1 MSPLYKKKLIV
12 LISTV
17 IALLIMLGVFIA
29 GVVLI
34 CTMPNNANT
43 ESLKVN
49 KLIYASMIG
58 VCAFLFILITLNFTS
73 FIGSN
78 KEFIR
83 YLLNRI
89 FKHDKQ
95 SRLPK

>member
-1 MSPLYKKKLIV
+1 MSPLYKKKLII
-12 LISTV
+12 LILTIV
-17 IALLIMLGVFIA
+17 ALLIMLGVFIA
-29 GVVLI
+29 GIILI
-34 CTMPNNANT
+34 CTMPNNVNVET
-43 ESLKVN
+43 LKAN

-78 KEFIR
+78 KEFTK
-83 YLLNRI
+83 YLMNRI